1 MYVVLFANICARR
14 LICCLLPLIGREKS
28 IFVLS
33 SCEKLSSTE
42 EKLGRESISHESGT
56 ESAVEALL
64 WDVLEMAGKWIGF
77 SEAETF

>member
-1 MYVVLFANICARR
+1 M
-14 LICCLLPLIGREKS
+14 LPAAFDRERKG
-28 IFVLS
+28 IFMLS

-64 WDVLEMAGKWIGF
+64 WDVLKEMAGKWIGF
-77 SEAETF
+77 SEAKTF